1 MRTETAP
8 KTIFLKD
15 YRAPDFRVEKLALLV
30 QLDTSGA
37 TVTSTARY
45 AANHE
50 GANALVLDG
59 ECMELVSVRLND
71 VLLDAASYTLTDDL
85 LTIDQVPS
93 LFTLEIVTKFDPA
106 KNTALEGLYKSG
118 DTYCTQCEAQ
128 GFRRITYFIDRPDI
142 MTVMS
147 TRIEASKADFPV
159 LLSNGNLTEEGD
171 LDGGRHFTV
180 WHDPFPKACYL
191 FALVAGKLNFV
202 QDRFVT
208 KSGRDVDLRIYV
220 RPGDESQCGHAME
233 SLKKSM
239 KWDEDVYGREY
250 QLDRFNIVAVSDFNM
265 GAMENTSLNIFNTAL
280 VLAHSATAT
289 DLDFYRV
296 ESVIAHEY
304 FHNWT
309 GNRVTCR
316 DWFQLSLKEGLTVF
330 RDQEFSADMNSRA
343 VQRVDDVEGLR
354 SMQFPEDAGPLAHPV
369 RPDHYIEIN
378 NFYTSTV
385 YEKGAEVVRMQ
396 ATLLG
401 AEQYRKATDLY
412 FSRYDGQAVT
422 CDDFVG
428 CMQDVSGIDFSQFKL
443 WYSQAGTP
451 ELTVSTKYIAEKQS
465 YELTLT
471 QHLPETP
478 GQSNKSPMHIPVAVG
493 LLGQNGDEIV
503 PTQILQLKD
512 KQQKFIFD
520 GVVSKPVPSILRN
533 FSAPVRLTT
542 DLSEDELRFLMVH
555 DTDGFN
561 RWESAQTLTMRLI
574 NRMIDQVEAGH
585 MAVTDHAFLDTY
597 AMLLQQALDRP
608 QDMALIARMVAL
620 PDFPIIG
627 QERAVVEPD
636 HIHLVTEK
644 IRFDIAEHCSALL
657 SEVYYRL
664 SVAKDY
670 APDPQSMAERS
681 LKSEILSVMT
691 CRMRAEDCALAAKHY
706 AGANNMTDK
715 MMALNCLI
723 HTTSS
728 ERDDVLKS
736 FYDEFKSYELV
747 IDKWFGAQARAIRVS
762 TLDDV
767 AALASHPDFV
777 ITNPNRVRSLYG
789 AFAMRNPVVFHKA
802 DGAGYR
808 LFGSFIEKLDPIN
821 PQIASRLLTTLRDW
835 RRLDQN
841 RQDHIRSVLETIV
854 QTPKL
859 SPNSFE
865 IASKILG
872 KA

>member
-8 KTIFLKD
+8 KTIYLKD
-15 YRAPDFRVEKLALLV
+15 YTAPDFRVDKVDLLV
-30 QLDTSGA
+30 QLDAEGA
-37 TVTSTARY
+37 VVTSTARY
-45 AANHE
+45 IAKHG
-50 GANALVLDG
+50 GAKSLTLDG
-59 ECMELVSVRLND
+59 ECMELLSVRVNGM
-71 VLLDAASYTLTDDL
+71 LLDAAAYHLSEHSLTLSA
-85 LTIDQVPS
+85 VPS
-93 LFTLEIVTKFDPA
+93 DFTLEIVTRFDPA

-142 MTVMS
+142 MTVFT
-147 TRIEASKADFPV
+147 TRIEADKTAFPV
-159 LLSNGNLTEEGD
+159 LLSNGNLIEDGD

-191 FALVAGKLNFV
+191 FALVAGRLTYV
-202 QDRFVT
+202 QDHFVT
-208 KSGRDVDLRIYV
+208 QSGRNVDLRIYV

-280 VLAHSATAT
+280 VLAHPATAT

-343 VQRVDDVEGLR
+343 VQRIDDVEGLR

-378 NFYTSTV
+378 NFYTTTV

-401 AEQYRKATDLY
+401 PELYRQATDLY
-412 FSRYDGQAVT
+412 FARYDGQAVT

-428 CMQDVSGIDFSQFKL
+428 CMADVSKLDLSQFKL

-451 ELTVSTKYIAEKQS
+451 EITSASHYDAASKT
-465 YELTLT
+465 YELSFT
-471 QHLPETP
+471 QHIPDTP
-478 GQSNKSPMHIPVAVG
+478 GQSAKSAMHIPVAVG
-493 LLGQNGDEIV
+493 LLGQNGDELA
-503 PTQILQLKD
+503 PTQILNLKD
-512 KQQKFIFD
+512 KSQKFIFENIPA
-520 GVVSKPVPSILRN
+520 KPIPSILRN

-561 RWESAQTLTMRLI
+561 RWESAQSLSLRLI

-585 MAVTDHAFLDTY
+585 MAVTDHAYLDTY

-608 QDMALIARMVAL
+608 QDIALIARMIAL

-627 QERAVVEPD
+627 QERAVVDPD

-644 IRFDIAEHCSALL
+644 IRHDVVERCEKLL
-657 SEVYYRL
+657 NEVYYRL
-664 SVAKDY
+664 SADKNY
-670 APDPQSMAERS
+670 TPDPQSMAERS
-681 LKSEILSVMT
+681 LKAEILSVMT
-691 CRMRAEDCALAAKHY
+691 CRMTEDDCQLAAKHY
-706 AGANNMTDK
+706 ASANNMTDK
-715 MMALNCLI
+715 MMALNSLI
-723 HTTSS
+723 HTTSP
-728 ERDDVLKS
+728 ERDDVLGS
-736 FYDEFKSYELV
+736 FYNEFKSFDLV
-747 IDKWFGAQARAIRVS
+747 IDKWFGAQARAIRSS
-762 TLDDV
+762 TIQDMDS
-767 AALASHPDFV
+767 LAHHPDFV

-789 AFAMRNPVVFHKA
+789 AFAMRNPVVFHQV

-808 LFGSFIEKLDPIN
+808 LFGRFIEQLDPIN

-835 RRLDQN
+835 RHLDQN
-841 RQDHIRSVLETIV
+841 RQSHIQGVLERIV
-854 QTPKL
+854 GTPSL